1 MRFFTVLALIV
12 VFALPSAAQQN
23 NADVVAKVLR
33 IQNAAVAMQD
43 ALPRPLDVGSE
54 VQLGDIISTGKDT
67 RLELEFTD
75 GTIVRLG
82 ERAHFTV
89 VEYVLDQNG
98 GNAVM
103 RMLQGAFQVTSGKMM
118 QLADSSMTI
127 ETQTATI
134 GIRGT
139 TFWGGELDNGF
150 EVALLSGKGVDV
162 KTSVGT
168 VSLTEPGTGTRAASS
183 NVFPSEPLPWGQV
196 KMKSAIDTVTFD
208 N

>member
-1 MRFFTVLALIV
+1 MRFFTILALIV
-12 VFALPSAAQQN
+12 VFALPSAAQQE

-89 VEYVLDQNG
+89 VEYVLEQNG
-98 GNAVM
+98 GNAVL

-118 QLADSSMTI
+118 QLADSSMTVQT
-127 ETQTATI
+127 ETATI

-139 TFWGGELDNGF
+139 SFWGGILDNGF
-150 EVALLSGKGVDV
+150 EIALLSGKGVDV
-162 KTSVGT
+162 KTAVGT
-168 VSLTEPGTGTRAASS
+168 VSLTESGTGTRAASS
-183 NVFPSEPLPWGQV
+183 NVFPSEPLPWGRS
-196 KMKSAIDTVTFD
+196 KMQSAIDTVTFD

>member
-1 MRFFTVLALIV
+1 MRFFTILSLIVVLALP
-12 VFALPSAAQQN
+12 ASAQQD
-23 NADVVAKVLR
+23 NADVVAKVVR

-43 ALPRPLDVGSE
+43 ALPRPLDVGSD

-89 VEYVLDQNG
+89 VEYVLEQNG
-98 GNAVM
+98 GSAVM

-118 QLADSSMTI
+118 QLADSSMTVQ
-127 ETQTATI
+127 TNTATI

-139 TFWGGELDNGF
+139 VFWGGVLDNGF

-162 KTSVGT
+162 KTDVGT

-183 NVFPSEPLPWGQV
+183 GVFPSEPLPWGQT
-196 KMKSAIDTVTFD
+196 KMQSAISTVTFD

>member
-1 MRFFTVLALIV
+1 MRFFTILALMV
-12 VFALPSAAQQN
+12 VFALPSAAQQD

-33 IQNAAVAMQD
+33 IQNATVAMQD
-43 ALPRPLDVGSE
+43 AFPRSLEVGSE

-89 VEYVLDQNG
+89 VEYILDQNG

-118 QLADSSMTI
+118 QLADASMTVQT
-127 ETQTATI
+127 ETATI

-139 TFWGGELDNGF
+139 TFWGGVLDNGF

-162 KTSVGT
+162 KTSIGT

-183 NVFPSEPLPWGQV
+183 DVFPSEPLPWGQN
-196 KMKSAIDTVTFD
+196 KMQSAIDTVTFD
-208 N
+208 K

>member
-1 MRFFTVLALIV
+1 MRFVTILTLVAVMAFPTV
-12 VFALPSAAQQN
+12 AQQKN
-23 NADVVAKVLR
+23 EDVVAKVVR

-43 ALPRPLDVGSE
+43 AFPRPLDVGSD
-54 VQLGDIISTGKDT
+54 VQLGDIISTGKET

-82 ERAHFTV
+82 ERAQFTV
-89 VEYVLDQNG
+89 VDYVLEQNG

-118 QLADSSMTI
+118 QLADASMTI
-127 ETQTATI
+127 QTETATI

-139 TFWGGELDNGF
+139 TFWGGILENGF
-150 EVALLSGKGVDV
+150 EVALISGKGVDV
-162 KTSVGT
+162 STKIGT
-168 VSLTEPGTGTRAASS
+168 VALTEPGTGTRAAND
-183 NVFPSEPLPWGQV
+183 NVFPSEPLPWGQQ
-196 KMKSAIDTVTFD
+196 KLQSAIDTVSFD

>member
-1 MRFFTVLALIV
+1 MRFLSILALMIV
-12 VFALPSAAQQN
+12 FSLPSAAQQD

-43 ALPRPLDVGSE
+43 ALPRPLDVGSD

-67 RLELEFTD
+67 RLEIEFTD

-89 VEYVLDQNG
+89 VEYVLEQNG

-118 QLADSSMTI
+118 QLADASMTV
-127 ETQTATI
+127 ETNTATI

-139 TFWGGELDNGF
+139 TFWGGELENGF
-150 EVALLSGKGVDV
+150 EVALLKGKGVDV
-162 KTSVGT
+162 KTAVGT
-168 VSLTEPGTGTRAASS
+168 VSLTEPGTGTRAA
-183 NVFPSEPLPWGQV
+183 NKGVFPSEPLPWGRN
-196 KMKSAIDTVTFD
+196 KMQSAIDTVSFD

>member
-1 MRFFTVLALIV
+1 MRFFTILAVMV
-12 VFALPSAAQQN
+12 VFALPSAAQQK

-33 IQNAAVAMQD
+33 IQNAAVAIQD
-43 ALPRPLDVGSE
+43 ALPRPLDIGSE

-89 VEYVLDQNG
+89 VEYVLEQNG

-127 ETQTATI
+127 ETNTATI

-139 TFWGGELDNGF
+139 TFWGGELGNGF
-150 EVALLSGKGVDV
+150 EIALLSGKGVDV
-162 KTSVGT
+162 KTAVGS

-183 NVFPSEPLPWGQV
+183 NTFPTEPLPWGEN
-196 KMKSAIDTVTFD
+196 KMQSAIDTVTFD
-208 N
+208 K